1 MNRMNAHTQVHLE
14 HGKIW
19 HENDASAFCW
29 TNSIEMGIMNRKV
42 SLNGK
47 VEHKTSQEAIILPY
61 KVGDPVINVNMFIA
75 IKLCQHK
82 DISQNSTKMYFST
95 QRFGRASDLSV
106 VLNHCCHIPLR
117 FQSFFKLTSFLHAAL
132 KRTPKK
138 HNVAFIGHRK
148 RSLGLHFEKLIGFI
162 SGIYSVQTVVLRAKA
177 YTCTTNNKIFLFF
190 INLLFNNP
198 TRYWYGI
205 FSIVFPWNTVR
216 L

>member
-19 HENDASAFCW
+19 HENGASAFCW

-47 VEHKTSQEAIILPY
+47 VEHKTSQEAIIL
-61 KVGDPVINVNMFIA
+61 
-75 IKLCQHK
+75 KLCQHK
-82 DISQNSTKMYFST
+82 DISQNSTKIYFST

-132 KRTPKK
+132 KRTPKT

-177 YTCTTNNKIFLFF
+177 YTCTTNNKFFLFF